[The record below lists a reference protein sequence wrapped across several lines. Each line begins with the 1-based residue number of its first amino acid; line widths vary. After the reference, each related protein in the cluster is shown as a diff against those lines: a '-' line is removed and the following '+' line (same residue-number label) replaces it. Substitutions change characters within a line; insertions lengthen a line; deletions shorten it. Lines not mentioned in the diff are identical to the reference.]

1 MRTDSI
7 SAQSFGTLIYG
18 ETINANILSKK
29 SSRAVNMELQAITK
43 YIKDEKLD
51 SLKNVDVILEHKR
64 KGGFYGVISSKKQG
78 IPVNPDYTCHVNDLK
93 ASMFNFKNWAM
104 GWEKAFSPE
113 QTDSWHKT
121 ISFIRNS
128 LV

>member
-78 IPVNPDYTCHVNDLK
+78 IPVNPDYTCHYQQNG
-93 ASMFNFKNWAM
+93 S
-104 GWEKAFSPE
+104 
-113 QTDSWHKT
+113 
-121 ISFIRNS
+121 
-128 LV
+128 